1 MNTFCLH
8 HRERLNKAHVFFS
21 FVGEIVEISKDGYKS
36 LGVVS
41 RPDEKLPAFCIFE
54 YVYFSRPDSILEGKL
69 MEHEQASCVC

>member
-8 HRERLNKAHVFFS
+8 HREKKQSSCIFS

-41 RPDEKLPAFCIFE
+41 RPDDKLPAFCIFE
-54 YVYFSRPDSILEGKL
+54 YVYFSRPDSMLEGKL
-69 MEHEQASCVC
+69 DDNGA